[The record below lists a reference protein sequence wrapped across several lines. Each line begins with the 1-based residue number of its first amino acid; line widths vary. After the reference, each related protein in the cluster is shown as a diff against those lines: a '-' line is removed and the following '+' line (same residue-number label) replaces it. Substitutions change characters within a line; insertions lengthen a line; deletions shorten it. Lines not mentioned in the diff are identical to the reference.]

1 MVTATRSE
9 QKLVTGTI
17 NGQEVTVPAGT
28 VILEA
33 ARMAGIEIPN
43 LCFQPL
49 MRAWGSCRICTVEI
63 LGKRGGLIESCATPL
78 TDGMEVI
85 THSPEV
91 MNARQFILQMY
102 LIDHALDCPTCD
114 NTGEC

>member
-1 MVTATRSE
+1 MLQRESSCLARSETADWRANVATMVTATRTE
-9 QKLVTGTI
+9 QKMVTGII

-49 MRAWGSCRICTVEI
+49 LRAWGSCRICTV
-63 LGKRGGLIESCATPL
+63 PV
-78 TDGMEVI
+78 D
-85 THSPEV
+85 
-91 MNARQFILQMY
+91 ARLPSHKTVFS
-102 LIDHALDCPTCD
+102 A
-114 NTGEC
+114 N